1 MSLCNYNMKKTILYL
16 LPLAFLF
23 FQCGG
28 TKTVTD
34 TVKDATKTVT
44 DPINAFRQKAPAAGP
59 APKIQLGDYETFTL
73 SNGLQVVVVENHK
86 LPRVSF
92 QLLLD
97 NDPTLEGDAAG
108 TASMAGQMLTKGT
121 KTRTKAQLDEEID
134 FIGARLATN
143 DNGLFAASLTK
154 HVPKL
159 LELMSDVVLN
169 PAFPSAELEK
179 MKKQQLS
186 ALASDKDDPNAI
198 ARNVGN
204 VLRYGKDHPYGELTT
219 EESVKNITLDNCKKY
234 YNTYFKPN
242 SAYMAVVGDI
252 TPTEA
257 KAELEKYL
265 GTWKKGTVPT
275 HTYDTPKAPDAT
287 QVAFVNKDE
296 AVQSVISVT
305 YPVDLKPGT
314 PDAIKASVMNSIL
327 GGGVFSGRLMQNL
340 REDKAF
346 TYGARSSLRTD
357 KLVGRFSAGAS
368 VRNEVTDSSVV
379 EFVKELNIM
388 RNTDVDQKDLNLVL
402 NSMTGS
408 FARSLERP
416 ETMARF
422 ALNTIRYKLPSDYYA
437 TYLEKLNAVTRAD
450 VKAMAEKYIR
460 PDNAYI
466 LVVGNQD
473 EVASKLGRFASS
485 GKVDFYDKQGN
496 PIENVAAPT
505 NINPTT
511 IINKFIEA
519 TGGKAAY
526 EARKD
531 YTMKMET
538 EMQGMKLNIVEM
550 RKSPNK
556 HKNMVTMGGQVVQGQ
571 VFDGVKAKLSG
582 MGGNKEAEGDELAK
596 IKSEAIFNK
605 EINYEKLGYT
615 FDLKGVEKI
624 DDKDT
629 YKVKVTSP
637 DGGVTTEYYDQDSG
651 LKLREVQTQDSP
663 AGKMTITADY
673 ADYKEVDGLM
683 IPHTIKQQAGP
694 QNFTLK
700 VVEYKINTGLSD
712 DEFKVE

>member
-1 MSLCNYNMKKTILYL
+1 MKKTILYL

-34 TVKDATKTVT
+34 AVKDVKETVV
-44 DPINAFRQKAPAAGP
+44 DPLNAFRQKVPTPGP

-73 SNGLQVVVVENHK
+73 DNGLQIVVVENHK
-86 LPRVSF
+86 IPRVSF

-97 NDPTLEGDAAG
+97 NDPTLEGDATG
-108 TASMAGQMLTKGT
+108 TASMAGQILTKGT

-169 PAFPSAELEK
+169 PAFPTEELDK

-186 ALASDKDDPNAI
+186 ALASEKDNPDAI
-198 ARNVGN
+198 ARNVAN
-204 VLRYGKDHPYGELTT
+204 VLRYSKKHPYGELTT

-252 TPTEA
+252 TPAEA
-257 KAELEKYL
+257 KTQLEKYL
-265 GTWKKGTVPT
+265 GAWKKGTLPA

-296 AVQSVISVT
+296 SVQSVISVT
-305 YPVDLKPGT
+305 YPVDLKPGA

-346 TYGARSSLRTD
+346 TYGARSSLRTN

-379 EFVKELNIM
+379 EFIKELNIM
-388 RNTDVDQKDLNLVL
+388 RDTDVDQKDLDLVL

-422 ALNTIRYKLPSDYYA
+422 ALNTIRYKLPKDYYA
-437 TYLEKLNAVTRAD
+437 TYLEKLNAVTKAD
-450 VKAMAEKYIR
+450 VRAMAEKYIR

-473 EVASKLGRFASS
+473 EVASKLGQFASS

-496 PIENVAAPT
+496 PIENIAAPT

-511 IINKFIEA
+511 IISKFIEA

-526 EARKD
+526 DSRKD

-538 EMQGMKLNIVEM
+538 EMQGQKLDFVEM
-550 RKSPNK
+550 RKAPNK
-556 HKNMVTMGGQVVQGQ
+556 HKFNLSMGGQVVQGQ
-571 VFDGVKAKLSG
+571 VFDGVKAKLMS
-582 MGGNKEAEGDELAK
+582 MQGNKEAEGDELKK
-596 IKSEAIFNK
+596 IKSEAVINK
-605 EINYEKLGYT
+605 EANYEKLGYT
-615 FDLKGVEKI
+615 FDLKGMEKI
-624 DDKDT
+624 GGKEA
-629 YKVKVTSP
+629 YKIKVTSP
-637 DGGVTTEYYDQDSG
+637 NGDVTTEFYDKESG
-651 LKLREVQTQDSP
+651 LKLRELQTQDSP
-663 AGKMTITADY
+663 MGKVTISMDY
-673 ADYKEVDGLM
+673 EDYKEVDGIM
-683 IPHTIKQQAGP
+683 IPHTMKQQMGP
-694 QNFTLK
+694 QGFTLK
-700 VVEYKINTGLSD
+700 VVEYKTNTGLSD